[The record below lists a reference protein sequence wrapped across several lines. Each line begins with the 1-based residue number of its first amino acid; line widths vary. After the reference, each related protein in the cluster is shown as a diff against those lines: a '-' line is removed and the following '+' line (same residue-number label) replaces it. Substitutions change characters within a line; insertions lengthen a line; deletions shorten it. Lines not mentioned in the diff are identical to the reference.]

1 MRLARDAGLEVRGAE
16 QATRRELCEALEK
29 FLPQGEAAATQA
41 LARAAPARRKGK
53 LAPRSRFGAS
63 VFEGGRE
70 VPIVPPGRQCAP
82 LSCVSVT
89 FCSGVQ
95 LSQPLCLWLS
105 GLDHWAGM
113 KRVMLGSRFWSWGFR
128 VYCPSA
134 AQQGL
139 RNEAIGSVELR
150 SPAGKCIRS

>member
-70 VPIVPPGRQCAP
+70 VPIVPPWQA
-82 LSCVSVT
+82 V
-89 FCSGVQ
+89 
-95 LSQPLCLWLS
+95 
-105 GLDHWAGM
+105 
-113 KRVMLGSRFWSWGFR
+113 
-128 VYCPSA
+128 CPSILCFCHLLQRSSALA
-134 AQQGL
+134 AFVL
-139 RNEAIGSVELR
+139 VAEWA
-150 SPAGKCIRS
+150 

>member
-1 MRLARDAGLEVRGAE
+1 MRLARNAGLEVRGAE

-29 FLPQGEAAATQA
+29 FLPQGEAAAAQA

-70 VPIVPPGRQCAP
+70 VPIDPSGRECAFR
-82 LSCVSVT
+82 SCASVT

-95 LSQPLCLWLS
+95 LSQASCLFV
-105 GLDHWAGM
+105 AE
-113 KRVMLGSRFWSWGFR
+113 R
-128 VYCPSA
+128 A
-134 AQQGL
+134 
-139 RNEAIGSVELR
+139 
-150 SPAGKCIRS
+150 